1 MDGNLGRRLRRI
13 SLRLSVT
20 DRCNLCCT
28 YCRPACAAP
37 SSVCAIPA
45 SDDELLD
52 LVELINQK
60 YPIYKLR
67 VTGGEPLLRPG
78 IPTLI
83 RGLRRLL
90 PHAQI
95 GLTTNGILLPRYA
108 VELRDAG
115 LESVNISLDTTDPA
129 AFAKLTRGGRLARV
143 LDGIAAARRAGIKRL
158 KINSILLRSY
168 TRHQLVD
175 LVRTA
180 AANDCEIRFIELM
193 PFGEGA
199 RLYGEECFSATEA
212 LSILRE
218 TFGYIGPMTD
228 SATAR
233 RHRLDVDGREQ
244 VVGFITTMSAP
255 FCAGCD
261 RFRLDSRGRLLSC
274 LRSAGGP
281 DLLGL
286 LRAGANAQIRQC
298 IRETVRGKSIPVGA
312 WPEYSMVEVG
322 G

>member
-37 SSVCAIPA
+37 SSVCAIRA
-45 SDDELLD
+45 SDDELLS
-52 LVELINQK
+52 LVGLINQE

-78 IPTLI
+78 IPALV
-83 RGLRRLL
+83 RSLRQLL
-90 PHAQI
+90 PRAQF

-115 LESVNISLDTTDPA
+115 LESINISLDTTDPA

-158 KINSILLRSY
+158 KINSILLRSF

-199 RLYGEECFSATEA
+199 RLYSAECFSATEA
-212 LSILRE
+212 LSILTE
-218 TFGYIGPMTD
+218 TFEYIGPVTK

-233 RHRLDVDGREQ
+233 RHRLNVDGREQ

-255 FCAGCD
+255 FCASCD

-281 DLLGL
+281 DLLGM
-286 LRAGANAQIRQC
+286 LRAGANAQIRRHV
-298 IRETVRGKSIPVGA
+298 RETVRGKSIPVGA